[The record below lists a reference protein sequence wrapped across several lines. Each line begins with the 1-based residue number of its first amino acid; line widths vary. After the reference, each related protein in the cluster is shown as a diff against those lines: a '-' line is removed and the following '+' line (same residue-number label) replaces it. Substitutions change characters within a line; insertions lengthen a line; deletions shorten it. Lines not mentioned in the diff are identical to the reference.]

1 MTDSNTIFEQI
12 RTNSNYD
19 LTALLN
25 EDGDVDDSI
34 QDSPFNNRILQCGY
48 YEPHKFSTEAE
59 MKYTRGTS
67 CFHIN
72 CRGLSNNWEG
82 FRHLLCELHSEKFA
96 FDFIG
101 VSEAYRCDGDTRL
114 ILPGYHDLISRCRI
128 DGSRGGFGLFIKDNI
143 QYKIRQDLSVFE
155 QHVFESV
162 FVEVD
167 LQSGSNL
174 IVGVIY
180 RPNTA
185 PKADIDKFMSI
196 LLEKMDQVNTE
207 KKIGLI
213 MGDMNVDL
221 LKFHIHSKT
230 SDYLDN
236 IFSRGYLPVIL
247 KPTRVCAST
256 ATLIDHI
263 YTHSLSSSCSSG
275 IIITD
280 LADHF
285 GTYLSISN
293 NIKTRQKVTR
303 KSRIFSENN
312 ISKFKDILT
321 GINLLDISE
330 IRCVNEAY
338 NSFIHRYKTAL
349 DTAFPL
355 KDIKAKRSFIKRE
368 PWATNGFL
376 VSSRNKTKLFKK
388 KTLKPT
394 VINIQMYQNYNRIFN
409 KLKRVIKIKYYNDI
423 IEENKLNMKKM
434 WMILNKTIGKQNDK
448 SSFPAYFNID
458 GACVSDKLEIAEGF
472 NKYFSHIGLKT
483 GQNVPATPHNF
494 MHYLPQSIGDSI
506 FIEPITTDTVIST
519 ADKLKPKLSSG
530 HDDISSKLLKETI
543 SIISEPLTHI
553 INVSLDS
560 GIVPDELKIAKVVP
574 IYKAVDNTILN
585 NYRPISLLSA
595 FSKVLEKIMFD
606 KIMNFLNFKNIL
618 YKHQYGFRSK
628 HSTIHPIIHF
638 LNFCAEANNKS
649 NPEFTL
655 AVLCDLSKAFDVID
669 HDILLHKLNK
679 RPMGLIGPLSF
690 CFHCSFENC
699 CHPFYHFSHSIHQS
713 RYK

>member
-114 ILPGYHDLISRCRI
+114 RLPGYHDLISRCRI
-128 DGSRGGFGLFIKDNI
+128 DGSRGGVGLFIKDNI

-247 KPTRVCAST
+247 KPTRVCACIYCHT
-256 ATLIDHI
+256 HRPHI
-263 YTHSLSSSCSSG
+263 YEQP
-275 IIITD
+275 III
-280 LADHF
+280 
-285 GTYLSISN
+285 
-293 NIKTRQKVTR
+293 V
-303 KSRIFSENN
+303 
-312 ISKFKDILT
+312 
-321 GINLLDISE
+321 LLW
-330 IRCVNEAY
+330 Y
-338 NSFIHRYKTAL
+338 H
-349 DTAFPL
+349 
-355 KDIKAKRSFIKRE
+355 
-368 PWATNGFL
+368 
-376 VSSRNKTKLFKK
+376 
-388 KTLKPT
+388 
-394 VINIQMYQNYNRIFN
+394 
-409 KLKRVIKIKYYNDI
+409 YY
-423 IEENKLNMKKM
+423 
-434 WMILNKTIGKQNDK
+434 
-448 SSFPAYFNID
+448 
-458 GACVSDKLEIAEGF
+458 
-472 NKYFSHIGLKT
+472 
-483 GQNVPATPHNF
+483 
-494 MHYLPQSIGDSI
+494 
-506 FIEPITTDTVIST
+506 
-519 ADKLKPKLSSG
+519 
-530 HDDISSKLLKETI
+530 
-543 SIISEPLTHI
+543 
-553 INVSLDS
+553 
-560 GIVPDELKIAKVVP
+560 
-574 IYKAVDNTILN
+574 
-585 NYRPISLLSA
+585 
-595 FSKVLEKIMFD
+595 
-606 KIMNFLNFKNIL
+606 
-618 YKHQYGFRSK
+618 
-628 HSTIHPIIHF
+628 
-638 LNFCAEANNKS
+638 
-649 NPEFTL
+649 
-655 AVLCDLSKAFDVID
+655 
-669 HDILLHKLNK
+669 
-679 RPMGLIGPLSF
+679 
-690 CFHCSFENC
+690 
-699 CHPFYHFSHSIHQS
+699 
-713 RYK
+713 